1 MEKPPNPVSVAK
13 VSIKHSEKVWLST
26 MGSDSIKRLILSV
39 LCSASKEHSQSS
51 SEQLLEDVS
60 FSPPLIS
67 ILSDALVNSLSFFV
81 EGSISPASFSAL
93 SDELTGL
100 SSMEVSISTGISDS
114 SEGSAVSI
122 FPLLHA
128 INMSEQTEAHSD
140 VRDLGTR
147 RMYHS
152 HMRSHN
158 YKCGYQKSWESSRSS
173 LSVIVLCS
181 KFVLDTFLSFLND
194 KYLRKVFISAFHL
207 RGLIS

>member
-1 MEKPPNPVSVAK
+1 
-13 VSIKHSEKVWLST
+13 
-26 MGSDSIKRLILSV
+26 
-39 LCSASKEHSQSS
+39 
-51 SEQLLEDVS
+51 
-60 FSPPLIS
+60 
-67 ILSDALVNSLSFFV
+67 FV

-93 SDELTGL
+93 SDELTEL
-100 SSMEVSISTGISDS
+100 SSVEVSISTGISDS

-158 YKCGYQKSWESSRSS
+158 YKCVWLPEKLGELPFQPVCHSP
-173 LSVIVLCS
+173 VLKICLGHFS
-181 KFVLDTFLSFLND
+181 KLFE
-194 KYLRKVFISAFHL
+194 
-207 RGLIS
+207 